1 MQQLL
6 DTDIHQEPMAAA
18 VILHWLAEGHA
29 KTHDL
34 REGILIPWAMLG
46 LGLVATESTFKSLP
60 QKKQNVSGWLRS
72 EGARNWR
79 GYSKQTILAWKDTF
93 WLALAHGETA
103 GILTLKDGRLLAQGK
118 ADVPEATIS
127 VSGPVR
133 RVARAIGGTLG
144 GEQDDLRIASAL
156 GLEFEA

>member
-1 MQQLL
+1 MQQFL

-18 VILHWLAEGHA
+18 VILHWLAESHA
-29 KTHDL
+29 KARDPH
-34 REGILIPWAMLG
+34 EGILIPWAMLG
-46 LGLVATESTFKSLP
+46 LGLVATENTLESSP
-60 QKKQNVSGWLRS
+60 SKKQTFAGWIRS

-93 WLALAHGETA
+93 WTAIAHGEAA
-103 GILTLKDGRLLAQGK
+103 GILALKDGRLFAKGK
-118 ADVPEATIS
+118 VTAPEANS
-127 VSGPVR
+127 SSGLVR
-133 RVARAIGGTLG
+133 RAARAIGGTLG